1 MSVRMVFRSQL
12 QPAPRDAS
20 RRTVRLH
27 RTRPVAR
34 PRRRLALRL
43 WLPLTPLWILLA
55 PFALLLAPLL
65 LATCAGRRLRPLPA
79 LWALGGVLFALSGT
93 VIDVDSPRATIRLR
107 IL

>member
-1 MSVRMVFRSQL
+1 
-12 QPAPRDAS
+12 
-20 RRTVRLH
+20 
-27 RTRPVAR
+27 VAR

-65 LATCAGRRLRPLPA
+65 LATRAGRRLRPLPA
-79 LWALGGVLFALSGT
+79 AWALGSVLFALSGT

>member
-55 PFALLLAPLL
+55 PFALLL
-65 LATCAGRRLRPLPA
+65 PA